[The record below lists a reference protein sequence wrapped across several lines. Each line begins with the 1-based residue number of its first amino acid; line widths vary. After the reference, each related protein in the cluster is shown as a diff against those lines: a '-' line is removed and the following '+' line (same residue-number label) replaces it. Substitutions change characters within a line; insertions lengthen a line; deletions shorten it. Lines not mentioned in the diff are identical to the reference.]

1 MIKTIK
7 NYIYILLPSEQK
19 LTLLLLFMT
28 LIAVLMD
35 IAGILSVLPF
45 MYVLT
50 DPSIIETNEILK
62 TVFEISLNYG
72 IKTNHQFLIFLGILI
87 LILLFDA

>member
-35 IAGILSVLPF
+35 IAGVTDLVATRMNYVWLP
-45 MYVLT
+45 
-50 DPSIIETNEILK
+50 
-62 TVFEISLNYG
+62 
-72 IKTNHQFLIFLGILI
+72 
-87 LILLFDA
+87 